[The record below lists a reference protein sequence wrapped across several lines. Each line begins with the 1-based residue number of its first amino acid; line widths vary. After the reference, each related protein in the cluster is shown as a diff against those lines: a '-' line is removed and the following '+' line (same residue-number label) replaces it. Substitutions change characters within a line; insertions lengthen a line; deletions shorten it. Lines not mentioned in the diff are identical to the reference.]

1 MYLFVI
7 DELKSIYQVLLID
20 EISMLGPKQLNTIN
34 AVAMATRNNP
44 GPMGGLQCIFTGD
57 FLQLPPVSKAEILNS
72 KGSSFQVQKTIFSQW
87 AKEPEVCQKKETFCF
102 QTAAWKSVVQKSF
115 LLRQVFRQRDQEFI
129 ELLDAVR
136 FGRVT
141 EDILKGFTSCVQR
154 SLDCSDGILPTKIF
168 THRKDVDEL
177 NKTELD
183 HLSGQTMNFEAI
195 DSGEASYLAVLQS
208 HCPAKKTL
216 CLKVG
221 AQVILLKT
229 INSAEGLVNGSR
241 GVITRFTS
249 ETNRPVVK
257 FSDGIERPVS
267 KEIFQQSL
275 GGRVVAQRQQYPLD
289 LSWGISVHKSQG
301 ITVDKAIVNLQKV
314 FEYGQ
319 AYVALSRV
327 RSKGGLSLSGPLHP
341 AHIKAHPD
349 VVSFYTELCSR
360 EVDSNSK

>member
-1 MYLFVI
+1 
-7 DELKSIYQVLLID
+7 
-20 EISMLGPKQLNTIN
+20 MLGPKQFDAIN
-34 AVAMATRNNP
+34 AVAKAIRNNP

-57 FLQLPPVSKAEILNS
+57 FLQLPPVSRTEILNS
-72 KGSSFQVQKTIFSQW
+72 KGGSFEVQRTIFSQW
-87 AKEPEVCQKKETFCF
+87 TKEQEACQKKETFCF
-102 QTAAWKSVVQKSF
+102 QTAAWKSVVQKNF
-115 LLRQVFRQRDQEFI
+115 LLRQVFRQKDQEFI

-136 FGRVT
+136 FGHVT

-154 SLDCSDGILPTKIF
+154 SLDSSDGILPTKIF

-183 HLSGQTMNFEAI
+183 RLPGQTVNFEAI

-208 HCPAKKTL
+208 HCPAKKVL
-216 CLKVG
+216 GLKIG

-241 GVITRFTS
+241 GVVTRFTS

-257 FSDGIERPVS
+257 FSDGIERPLN
-267 KEIFQQSL
+267 KEVFQQSL

-301 ITVDKAIVNLQKV
+301 MTVDKAIVNLQKV

-319 AYVALSRV
+319 SYVALSRV
-327 RSKGGLSLSGPLHP
+327 RSKGGLSLSGPLQS

-349 VVSFYTELCSR
+349 VVSFYTALYGR
-360 EVDSNSK
+360 RDVDSPSNKKE